1 MSVAER
7 FSLEGVFRM
16 YCPQCGQ
23 QQISGDTRFCS
34 RCGFPLGGV
43 LALLSSGGVPTV
55 SAVATSPKILS
66 PRRKGYRQGAMMI
79 IISLIVTPLLS
90 ILTEAGLPELLV
102 PLAAVLF
109 FWGGIIRMIY
119 ARVFEDSTP
128 QVMPGALPSYIPPA
142 GPTQFGARQPPH
154 DALPAQRSVPVTGWR
169 QSDTAEIVPPPSV
182 TENTTRLLDDRAEPP
197 RR

>member
-1 MSVAER
+1 
-7 FSLEGVFRM
+7 M

-43 LALLSSGGVPTV
+43 LALLSTGGISTV
-55 SAVATSPKILS
+55 SEAVPFQKILS
-66 PRRKGYRQGAMMI
+66 PRRKGYRQGAMLI
-79 IISLIVTPLLS
+79 IISMIVTPLLS
-90 ILTEAGLPELLV
+90 ILTEAGVPEILV

-119 ARVFEDSTP
+119 ARVFEESTP
-128 QVMPGALPSYIPPA
+128 QVLPGALPSYVPPA
-142 GPTQFGARQPPH
+142 GPTQFGVRQQQQQQ
-154 DALPAQRSVPVTGWR
+154 DALPPQRSVPGTGWR
-169 QSDTAEIVPPPSV
+169 QTDTAEIVPPPSV

>member
-1 MSVAER
+1 
-7 FSLEGVFRM
+7 M

-43 LALLSSGGVPTV
+43 LALLTSGGVQPV
-55 SAVATSPKILS
+55 SAASQSPKMLS

-79 IISLIVTPLLS
+79 IISMIATPLLA
-90 ILTEAGLPELLV
+90 ILAEAGLPELLV
-102 PLAAVLF
+102 PLVAVLF

-119 ARVFEDSTP
+119 ARIFEEATP
-128 QVMPGALPSYIPPA
+128 QAVPATMPSYIPPT
-142 GPTQFGARQPPH
+142 GPMQFGPSARRQQQ
-154 DALPAQRSVPVTGWR
+154 DALPPQRSTPVTGWR
-169 QSDTAEIVPPPSV
+169 QTDTAEIVPPPSV
-182 TENTTRLLDDRAEPP
+182 TENTTRLLDDQAEPP